1 MSAFAHAVA
10 EDGGTANE
18 IRTLIA
24 DDHPLLLA
32 GIRRSL
38 ENSEGICIIGEAR
51 SGPEVLALIERR
63 RPDVVLLDLRM
74 PGVVGAECVAQIHER
89 WPDIKTVVLSAEVD
103 RATIDEALRAGASA
117 YVIKTVTST
126 DLGAVIRQAIS
137 GGAIFHAS
145 TGAASQTSARDKSES
160 PGCGLTT
167 RERSII
173 AAVAAGKTTSV
184 IGRELW
190 VSEHTVKFHLT
201 NIYRKLGVSNRAMAV
216 KYALENGLAG

>member
-1 MSAFAHAVA
+1 MTASAHAVV
-10 EDGGTANE
+10 EDVDAATE

-32 GIRRSL
+32 GIRRAL
-38 ENSEGICIIGEAR
+38 AGSEGICIIGEAR

-74 PGVVGAECVAQIHER
+74 PGVAGAECVAQITER
-89 WPDIKTVVLSAEVD
+89 WPEIKTVVISAETD
-103 RATIDEALRAGASA
+103 RATIDETLRAGASA

-126 DLGAVIRQAIS
+126 DLGAVIRQAVS
-137 GGAIFHAS
+137 GGAVFQAS
-145 TGAASQTSARDKSES
+145 SRAPGPAPATDAAES
-160 PGCGLTT
+160 PGCRLTT
-167 RERSII
+167 RERAII
-173 AAVAAGKTTSV
+173 AAVAAGKTTSA
-184 IGRELW
+184 ISGELW

-216 KYALENGLAG
+216 KYALENGLA